1 MIEDHILGM
10 KVNPLT
16 YSRAADQIERWL
28 ASGGTRFVS
37 ICSVNN
43 VVAAL
48 RSPNLMK
55 IENSADMVT
64 TDGMPLVWHL
74 RRKGHRDCARVYG
87 PTLMLQVLE
96 RATQKDVPVYFYGC
110 TDDVLEK
117 LGRNLLEKFPG
128 LKIVGMFAPPF
139 RGLTEEEN
147 AEHVQ
152 AINDSGARLVF
163 VGISTPKQEF
173 WMHRNRPVLE
183 NCVMLGVG
191 AAFNFH
197 AGLVRQA
204 PAFIQRIGM
213 EWFFRLV
220 MEPRRLWRRYLFGN
234 TYFLYRLFLSRFVRV
249 DPPMSAD
256 TP

>member
-16 YSRAADQIERWL
+16 YTHATDQIEQWL
-28 ASGGTRFVS
+28 TEDRTRFVS

-43 VVAAL
+43 VVTAL
-48 RSPNLMK
+48 RDPDLMA
-55 IENSADMVT
+55 IENDADMVT

-74 RRKGHRDCARVYG
+74 KRKGHRDCSRVYG
-87 PTLMLQVLE
+87 PTLMLHVLE
-96 RATQKDVPVYFYGC
+96 RAAQKGFPVYFYGC

-117 LGRNLLEKFPG
+117 LRRNLLEKFAD

-139 RGLTEEEN
+139 RALSEEEN
-147 AEHVQ
+147 ADHVR

-173 WMHRNRPVLE
+173 WMQKNRPHL
-183 NCVMLGVG
+183 NRCVILGVG

-197 AGLVRQA
+197 AGLVKQA
-204 PAFIQRIGM
+204 PPLIQRIGM
-213 EWFFRLV
+213 EWAFRLV

-234 TYFLYRLFLSRFVRV
+234 TYFLYRLFLSLFVKV
-249 DPPMSAD
+249 EPPGSAD